1 MADTTAAIKAEA
13 TEEMPD
19 RLGTPDE
26 EDLYEDAGDLEFFD
40 ANSASQ
46 LNQMYLA
53 RLPKYVWEKWE
64 KMLERLSDEDEIQ
77 IATMRLWYDKNDASQ
92 GTKPVTRMLLND
104 KIPEHQGI
112 PLEYKMDIKNNDK
125 ELENH
130 FLFSEEDLPG
140 FKAKNKARAAAL
152 KKGIPAHIL
161 NKPRDGAV
169 EKPAFDRRNR
179 YQPFYR
185 KAIPK
190 KTKIAGKFKFDCRIE
205 PLNKAEENKMI
216 MRQLHELEKPKK
228 GIKVISGSEAATFR
242 TGPSGGN
249 MWNNNF
255 VKGAAPT
262 VKQKKG
268 PTIKAARLPKN
279 ELLDLL
285 FQNFNEYQYHSMKS
299 LRQRTQQP
307 EAWLREVLDEI
318 AVLIKAGPFANRYKL
333 IDSYADR
340 GTTQGNVAEEA
351 NEEDEEE
358 EEEEMEDVIPS

>member
-1 MADTTAAIKAEA
+1 
-13 TEEMPD
+13 
-19 RLGTPDE
+19 
-26 EDLYEDAGDLEFFD
+26 
-40 ANSASQ
+40 
-46 LNQMYLA
+46 
-53 RLPKYVWEKWE
+53 
-64 KMLERLSDEDEIQ
+64 MLE
-77 IATMRLWYDKNDASQ
+77 
-92 GTKPVTRMLLND
+92 
-104 KIPEHQGI
+104 
-112 PLEYKMDIKNNDK
+112 
-125 ELENH
+125 
-130 FLFSEEDLPG
+130 
-140 FKAKNKARAAAL
+140 
-152 KKGIPAHIL
+152 
-161 NKPRDGAV
+161 
-169 EKPAFDRRNR
+169 
-179 YQPFYR
+179 
-185 KAIPK
+185 

-255 VKGAAPT
+255 VVSVLGLTLHVRGGSQCLQKGAAPT

-351 NEEDEEE
+351 NEEDED